1 MYRDY
6 FGFSEQPFSLT
17 PNPEF
22 LFLSSHHQEAFAH
35 LLYGIDTRAGFIELS
50 GEVGTGKTTVI
61 RTLLNQ
67 LDPDTHRT
75 ALVFNPS
82 ISPLGLL
89 QEINRE
95 FGLSCGS
102 SETRD
107 LLEALNGF
115 LLSENSAGHA
125 VILVIDEAQNLAPEV
140 LEQIR
145 LISNLETE
153 RAKLIQIVLVGQP
166 ELKALLARQELR
178 QLDQRITV
186 RYHLEPMGFGD
197 TRDYIRHRIRI
208 AAGGREPVAFS
219 TGAVKRIFN
228 FSKGLPRLIN
238 AACDRAL
245 LLAYTTESRE
255 ISSAMAS
262 RSIADLRKEGGRGVA
277 IRRYAAAALVVALL
291 ALGAALW
298 HSNAAAP
305 NHVAEQRAETALSR
319 EAALAALLASPEAE
333 TDLAALNAVLREWQS
348 PPAAFAAGKPVD
360 LRAMARERGFS
371 LAEVT
376 GKLDA
381 LARFDLPAFLWIE
394 LPGDRGRFIAL
405 TGLDKG
411 KVAVTPA
418 IAGRSVLTDA
428 ELAAIWSGK
437 AFVPWKNFH
446 DISTRLKPGSGDG
459 NVDKLQE
466 LLKTAGFFAGD
477 VYGSFDSRTEDAIRA
492 FQRSEGITADGRPGE
507 KTLLLLYRRGGGFF
521 PPGLSRSGSN
531 GEAKTT
537 TEPGRVPGAE
547 RNG

>member
-67 LDPDTHRT
+67 LDPETHRT

-95 FGLSCGS
+95 FGLPCS
-102 SETRD
+102 STETRD

-115 LLSENSAGHA
+115 LLEENSTGHA
-125 VILVIDEAQNLAPEV
+125 VVLVIDEAQNLAPEV

-153 RAKLIQIVLVGQP
+153 RAKLIQLVLVGQP
-166 ELKALLARQELR
+166 ELKHLLARQELR

-186 RYHLEPMGFGD
+186 RYHLEPMGFSD

-208 AAGGREPVAFS
+208 AAGGREPVVFS
-219 TGAVKRIFN
+219 VGAVKRVFS

-245 LLAYTTESRE
+245 LLAYTTEARE
-255 ISSAMAS
+255 ISPVMAS
-262 RSIADLRKEGGRGVA
+262 RSISDLRKEEHAPFA
-277 IRRYAAAALVVALL
+277 IRRYAVAVLIVAIL

-298 HSNAAAP
+298 RHTGAVP
-305 NHVAEQRAETALSR
+305 NHTPDSAAKAVLTRD
-319 EAALAALLASPEAE
+319 AALASLSARPEQE
-333 TDLAALNAVLREWQS
+333 GDLAALNAVFREWQS
-348 PPAAFAAGKPVD
+348 PSVAFAAGKPVD
-360 LRAMARERGFS
+360 LRALARERGFV
-371 LAEVT
+371 LTEVT
-376 GKLDA
+376 GKLDV
-381 LARFDLPAFLWIE
+381 LARFDLPALLWIE
-394 LPGDRGRFIAL
+394 LPRGGGRLVAL

-411 KVAVTPA
+411 RVAVTPA
-418 IAGRSVLTDA
+418 VAGRSLLSEA
-428 ELAAIWSGK
+428 ELGSIWSGK
-437 AFVPWKNFH
+437 ALVLWKNFH

-459 NVDKLQE
+459 NVDKLQG
-466 LLKTAGFFAGD
+466 LLKATGFFAGD
-477 VYGSFDSRTEDAIRA
+477 VYGSFDSRTVDAIRA
-492 FQRSEGITADGRPGE
+492 FQRSEGITADGRLGE

-521 PPGLSRSGSN
+521 PPGLSHAGVN
-531 GEAKTT
+531 GEARTNN
-537 TEPGRVPGAE
+537 EPGGVSGAE
-547 RNG
+547 HNG